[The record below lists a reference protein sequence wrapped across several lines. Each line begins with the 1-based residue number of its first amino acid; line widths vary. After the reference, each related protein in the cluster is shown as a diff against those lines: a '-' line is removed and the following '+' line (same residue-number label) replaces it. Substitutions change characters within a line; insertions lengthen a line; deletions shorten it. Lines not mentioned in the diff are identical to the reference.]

1 MAAVPSIDDEDLT
14 LDLYGQVRCVPGAV
28 GDGSHHHD
36 IVCCAGA
43 ARCRDNVVRRRCLNL
58 AGWFVQWSPAR
69 IPVQSLGWFWR
80 FFCQICDGKNLKLG
94 K

>member
-1 MAAVPSIDDEDLT
+1 VAIRQIDDADLT
-14 LDLYGQVRCVPGAV
+14 LALCGFGVHVPDVAGGV
-28 GDGSHHHD
+28 SHHHD

-43 ARCRDNVVRRRCLNL
+43 ARYRDNVERRRLNL
-58 AGWFVQWSPAR
+58 VGRLHQWSPAR